1 MTFFP
6 SQSNSAKSAQ
16 EFFTRAAERQ
26 EMRKQQLKNY
36 CQQHAGQEPWHK
48 KHQFERF
55 IIDDKNTYIYCSVP
69 KVAST
74 PLRMTLMRLRNDSKV
89 KITESS
95 VHIPTFWKHLSEY
108 NATEISNRQ
117 ATHFKFLFV
126 REPFH
131 RLLSGYKDKFFGK
144 NRVYT
149 DGFRKRIVRAFRPHE
164 EEVLGAETNN
174 VTFTEFLK
182 FVVWNNN
189 SMAGDVHWRQIEKL
203 CFPCAFDF
211 DFIGHFET
219 LAEDAAYFM
228 RKARLDDHVTF
239 PPVRA
244 SKASSDFLAYYSQ
257 VPREVIYRLGEA
269 FRSDFEMFGY
279 PFPGPLKSLL

>member
-1 MTFFP
+1 M
-6 SQSNSAKSAQ
+6 SSRSAQ
-16 EFFTRAAERQ
+16 EIFTRAAERQ
-26 EMRKQQLKNY
+26 ETRKQQLKNY
-36 CQQHAGQEPWHK
+36 CQQHPREKLPWYK
-48 KHQFERF
+48 KNRLERF

-74 PLRMTLMRLRNDSKV
+74 PLRMTLMRVRNDSKV

-95 VHIPTFWKHLSEY
+95 VHVPTFWKLLSEY
-108 NATEISNRQ
+108 NETDLSNRQ

-149 DGFRKRIVRAFRPHE
+149 NGFRRWIVKAFRPHE
-164 EEVLGAETNN
+164 VENLTTETNN
-174 VTFTEFLK
+174 VTFTEFLTYLVSK
-182 FVVWNNN
+182 NNA
-189 SMAGDVHWRQIEKL
+189 MAGDVHWRQIEKL

-219 LAEDAAYFM
+219 LAEDGAYFM
-228 RKARLDDHVTF
+228 RKAGLDDHVTF
-239 PPVRA
+239 PPVRQ
-244 SKASSDFLAYYSQ
+244 SKASSDFLEYYSQ
-257 VPREVIYRLGEA
+257 VPREIIYRVGEA